1 MKINR
6 RVVHFLGKDLVG
18 VRVAFLPNYPLI
30 LSLLKHRGV
39 ETFLNLKIRN
49 PNRGNP
55 LNNSIEKSKK
65 CLFSPQT
72 LTSPSPQPKTH
83 NFLPPKS
90 KPKTQILR
98 VKVIG

>member
-6 RVVHFLGKDLVG
+6 KVVLFLGKNLVG
-18 VRVAFLPNYPLI
+18 VRVAFLLNYPLV

-39 ETFLNLKIRN
+39 RTFLNLKIKN
-49 PNRGNP
+49 PNRESP
-55 LNNSIEKSKK
+55 LNNSIENTRI

-83 NFLPPKS
+83 HFLPPKS